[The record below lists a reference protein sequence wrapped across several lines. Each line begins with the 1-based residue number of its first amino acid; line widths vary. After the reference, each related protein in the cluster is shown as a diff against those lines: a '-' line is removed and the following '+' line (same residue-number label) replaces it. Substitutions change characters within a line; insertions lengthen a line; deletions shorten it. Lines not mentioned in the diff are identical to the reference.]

1 MCQTKAEGGKRCAAH
16 MSGST
21 ATVTMASIIADVQE
35 PVVKKVF
42 TALRKEGKKL
52 PAPTPEEVYALSENN
67 AMMAKFDPSIPEN
80 RRKKLVEKW
89 ENAKSESPDGGT
101 FHAWRHT
108 LAETFRRGR
117 KIISAVGIAG
127 ALVFTSSCASSGALS
142 PTAPTDTASPPSIS
156 QTATPSA
163 TPTATTPSLAAGIV
177 AKGVANDGKGEYLQ
191 TSIADTDPAM
201 KYDPALADAATKAN
215 FSEADIAEAQK
226 TVVKFIAEEAIDSTL
241 NGGGTD
247 VDGWWAAHK
256 DQIHPLNQE
265 IMLNDLKSDK
275 DILARERWIASKPDY
290 SYAHGATTPRVV
302 ARTITPVA
310 LRYAESDTL
319 QGIMIETTA
328 SYEMAVKKGEL
339 SSVQSSTAEL
349 SFAVAK
355 DPADGKWKI
364 AGYDTNYHTAE
375 G

>member
-1 MCQTKAEGGKRCAAH
+1 MKTFQRLTLTAILAASALLVTGCGGNGAA
-16 MSGST
+16 SAAP
-21 ATVTMASIIADVQE
+21 AT
-35 PVVKKVF
+35 
-42 TALRKEGKKL
+42 
-52 PAPTPEEVYALSENN
+52 
-67 AMMAKFDPSIPEN
+67 
-80 RRKKLVEKW
+80 
-89 ENAKSESPDGGT
+89 
-101 FHAWRHT
+101 
-108 LAETFRRGR
+108 
-117 KIISAVGIAG
+117 SA
-127 ALVFTSSCASSGALS
+127 
-142 PTAPTDTASPPSIS
+142 TDAVASPEQSS
-156 QTATPSA
+156 SPSA
-163 TPTATTPSLAAGIV
+163 TPTVATPSLAAGIV